1 MIEIYYDIFGLL
13 CHIEDT
19 IHLEVLKLYPDAELP
34 VIEIREHFE
43 DFFVMIYTSERKIH
57 G

>member
-19 IHLEVLKLYPDAELP
+19 IHLEILKLYPDAELSL
-34 VIEIREHFE
+34 IEIRELFE